1 MKNKKKIE
9 IILLSIICLLIVTGI
24 ALILFDVKENDID
37 KTEKIIVEELFGEY
51 DTKEITNN
59 EDIDKIIKIINNR
72 TPMNEDETVPYNLFP
87 RYRLKML
94 DKKDEIILT
103 VNFFDYSND
112 DEYYGYISIDDT
124 GYNIDIKALLEI
136 INY

>member
-24 ALILFDVKENDID
+24 ALIFFDVKENDID

-51 DTKEITNN
+51 DTKEITNK

-72 TPMNEDETVPYNLFP
+72 TPMNEDETVPYNLFT

-103 VNFFDYSND
+103 VNFFDYSNE

>member
-1 MKNKKKIE
+1 
-9 IILLSIICLLIVTGI
+9 
-24 ALILFDVKENDID
+24 
-37 KTEKIIVEELFGEY
+37 
-51 DTKEITNN
+51 
-59 EDIDKIIKIINNR
+59 
-72 TPMNEDETVPYNLFP
+72 MNEDETVPYNLFP